1 MFSPTP
7 HPPAHPPFV
16 NQSDVDE
23 CAEEI
28 HSCQT
33 DVEECRNT
41 EGAYECDVKCENG
54 FEYSN
59 SLDTC
64 VGKCSRSSP
73 KVSLARECENRGRS
87 RMPLRLLEGKK
98 CVAKDNLARYSDIF
112 FPFQT

>member
-1 MFSPTP
+1 M
-7 HPPAHPPFV
+7 

-64 VGKCSRSSP
+64 VGK
-73 KVSLARECENRGRS
+73 
-87 RMPLRLLEGKK
+87 
-98 CVAKDNLARYSDIF
+98 
-112 FPFQT
+112 